1 MHSNNSAVNYY
12 IKAQFIVII
21 VILLFALSLNIFTW
35 DFHRFNLFSLWKNRR
50 MPKFVT
56 NICSNSED
64 NTNREETTNGQE
76 LSNLP
81 PSSQSV
87 ISTQELVANGTLTL
101 KKANYSLIKVIIVLN
116 IIDIFFFSA
125 FLIGLFHTSENELK
139 DSIYII
145 SDIFFIIGHS
155 VNVIVYFLLY
165 RRFKSKCVEIFNRVS
180 YLNFTGFRLI
190 L

>member
-1 MHSNNSAVNYY
+1 M
-12 IKAQFIVII
+12 II

-35 DFHRFNLFSLWKNRR
+35 DFHCFNQCSLWKNRR
-50 MPKFVT
+50 LVT

-64 NTNREETTNGQE
+64 NTDREETTNGQE
-76 LSNLP
+76 LSNLS
-81 PSSQSV
+81 PSSQAV
-87 ISTQELVANGTLTL
+87 IRTQELVANGTV

-125 FLIGLFHTSENELK
+125 YLICLFQTSENELVK
-139 DSIYII
+139 DSINTI
-145 SDIFFIIGHS
+145 STIFFIIGHS
-155 VNVIVYFLLY
+155 ANVIVYFLLY
-165 RRFKSKCVEIFNRVS
+165 RKFKSKCVEIFNRVS